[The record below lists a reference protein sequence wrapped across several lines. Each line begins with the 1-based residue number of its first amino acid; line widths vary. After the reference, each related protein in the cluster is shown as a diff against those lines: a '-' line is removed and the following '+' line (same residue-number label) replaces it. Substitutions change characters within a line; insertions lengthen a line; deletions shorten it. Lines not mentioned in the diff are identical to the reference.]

1 VDVLVGRS
9 HAGQPRSY
17 RAAFDSYQRHSP
29 PELHTLEQ
37 WIVIKITTMS
47 ALERELET
55 YKSHLPELAG
65 SEGKFVL
72 IAGSDLLGTYDTYQD
87 ALAAGYEKLGLKP
100 FLVKRVS
107 SIEAISFFTRELT
120 CPT

>member
-1 VDVLVGRS
+1 MD
-9 HAGQPRSY
+9 
-17 RAAFDSYQRHSP
+17 
-29 PELHTLEQ
+29 
-37 WIVIKITTMS
+37 
-47 ALERELET
+47 ALKTELET
-55 YKSHLPELAG
+55 YKNQLSQQLAG

-72 IAGSDLLGTYDTYQD
+72 ISGSDVLGVYDTYQD

-100 FLVKRVS
+100 FLVKKVS